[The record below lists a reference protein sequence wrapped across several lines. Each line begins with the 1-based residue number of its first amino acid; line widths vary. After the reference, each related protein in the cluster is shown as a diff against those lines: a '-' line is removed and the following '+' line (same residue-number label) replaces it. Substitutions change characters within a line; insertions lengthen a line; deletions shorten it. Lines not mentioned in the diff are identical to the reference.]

1 MPPVTAVF
9 QSKGFRQEMIERI
22 KRLGVLLAVAAATAS
37 GAGTL
42 TMATEATFPP
52 YEFLRGQTVVGIDVE
67 ICRAVAER
75 LGQEFRVENMDFDS
89 VIPAVISG
97 KANLAA
103 AGITVTEDRKQNVDF
118 SEPYITTG
126 IVVIYRK
133 AEPYTG
139 LDQLK
144 GRKIGV
150 QSGTTSDAFV
160 LETLGQEPERYKT
173 SAEACAA
180 MMSGRC
186 AFVVADIDP
195 AKNCVKGEA
204 SLAISGFLS
213 SESYAVAVAKG
224 NGELLAAVNETIAA
238 AKADGRLERW
248 VEEYTAESDSL
259 KADAAASSGGV
270 EASAGSWAANAWQ
283 SLKDDFYLCFLNE
296 SGDGT
301 PRGAYLVKG
310 LGVTIQVA
318 LAAIVL
324 GLLIGFL
331 VAVVRSTHDKYGRF
345 TLLNILA
352 KVYLTIIRGTPMVVQ
367 LLITY
372 YIILKSVDSKVL
384 IAILAFAVNSGA
396 YQAEIIRAG
405 ITSIDPGQM
414 EAGRALGLSYWRT
427 MIRIILPQAI
437 RNVLPALGNE
447 FIVLMKDT
455 SIVGYIALIDLA
467 KGGDIIRSQTYSVYL
482 PYITVA
488 AIYLVLVMTFTWL
501 LGILER
507 HLRRTGA
514 DPVHN
519 DS

>member
-1 MPPVTAVF
+1 MRNRVSMV
-9 QSKGFRQEMIERI
+9 
-22 KRLGVLLAVAAATAS
+22 KRLLFGAVLALAT
-37 GAGTL
+37 GANAL

-52 YEFLRGQTVVGIDVE
+52 YEFLRGQQIVGIDVE
-67 ICRAVAER
+67 ICKAVADR
-75 LGQEFRVENMDFDS
+75 LGAEFRVENMDFDS
-89 VIPAVISG
+89 VIPAVVSG
-97 KANLAA
+97 KADLAA
-103 AGITVTEDRKQNVDF
+103 AGITVTEDRKRNVDF
-118 SEPYITTG
+118 SEPYVTTG

-133 AEPYTG
+133 AEPFTG
-139 LDQLK
+139 VEQLK

-150 QSGTTSDAFV
+150 QSGTTSDTYV
-160 LETLGQEPERYKT
+160 LEEIKQEPERYKT
-173 SAEACAA
+173 TAEACAA

-186 AFVVADIDP
+186 AFVIADIDP
-195 AKNCVKGEA
+195 AKNCVKGERE
-204 SLAISGFLS
+204 LALSPFLS

-224 NGELLAAVNETIAA
+224 RADLLAAVNAVIAEV
-238 AKADGRLERW
+238 KADGRLDKW
-248 VEEYTAESDSL
+248 VADYTAESDSL
-259 KADAAASSGGV
+259 KEVKPDESAAAAG
-270 EASAGSWAANAWQ
+270 GSWFATAWQ
-283 SLKDDFYLCFLNE
+283 SLKDDFHLCFLKK
-296 SGDGT
+296 SGDGSS
-301 PRGAYLVKG
+301 RGMYLVRG

-331 VAVVRSTHDKYGRF
+331 IAVVRSTHDKYGHF
-345 TLLNILA
+345 TVLNVLA

-372 YIILKSVDSKVL
+372 YIILKSVESKVL
-384 IAILAFAVNSGA
+384 IAILAFGINSGA

-427 MIRIILPQAI
+427 MLRIILPQAI

-488 AIYLVLVMTFTWL
+488 AVYLVLVMTFTWL